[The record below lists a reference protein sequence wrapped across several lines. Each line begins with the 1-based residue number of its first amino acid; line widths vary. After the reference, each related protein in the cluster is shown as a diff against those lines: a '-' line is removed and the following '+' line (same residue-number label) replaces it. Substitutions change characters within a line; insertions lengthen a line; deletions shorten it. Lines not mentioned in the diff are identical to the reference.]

1 MWMNPTPTSCRRRR
15 PNLKMVI
22 GILNIDLSIP
32 GNNSL
37 KGKRRVLQSL
47 KDKIRGK
54 FNVSIAEAG
63 NKNLWQR
70 ANLGIAVV
78 SDDRRQANR
87 ILSQVI
93 ELIEL
98 SNETGLLDY
107 KMELW

>member
-1 MWMNPTPTSCRRRR
+1 
-15 PNLKMVI
+15 MVI
-22 GILNIDLSIP
+22 GILNIDLSVP

-37 KGKRRVLQSL
+37 KEKRRVLKSL

-54 FNVSIAEAG
+54 FNVSLAEVG
-63 NKNLWQR
+63 NKDLWQR

-87 ILSQVI
+87 TLSRVI

-98 SNETGLLDY
+98 SNDAGLLDY
-107 KMELW
+107 KMELL

>member
-1 MWMNPTPTSCRRRR
+1 
-15 PNLKMVI
+15 MVI

-37 KGKRRVLQSL
+37 KGKRQILRSL
-47 KDKIRGK
+47 KDKIKGK
-54 FNVSIAEAG
+54 FNVSVAEVG
-63 NKNLWQR
+63 NKDLWQR

-87 ILSQVI
+87 ILSKVI

-98 SNETGLLDY
+98 SNYTELVDY
-107 KMELW
+107 EMELL

>member
-1 MWMNPTPTSCRRRR
+1 
-15 PNLKMVI
+15 MVI

-37 KGKRRVLQSL
+37 KGKRKTLKSL
-47 KDKIRGK
+47 KDRIRGK
-54 FNVSIAEAG
+54 FNVSVSEVG
-63 NKNLWQR
+63 NKDLWQR

-87 ILSQVI
+87 ILSKVM

-98 SNETGLLDY
+98 SNDTELLDY
-107 KMELW
+107 KMELL